1 MSFVIV
7 KHQIPSRARAIRHSV
22 ICSLIVLLCASVLSA
37 LVLALPL
44 NAYPEYSNAK
54 KFSTI
59 DMCLGTIADCQT
71 NDAEFQDVSLPVY
84 LPPVRKKGTHVA
96 TFQFEFDRS
105 DIDSDVA
112 AVFLPRFADG
122 LRVELNGD
130 PISPNTDNFERYKDK
145 PFTRLWHLPFYTTF
159 TKRSLKESGN
169 TVFIE
174 LEAYNFT
181 QITLSPVY
189 IGDAFRL
196 RIANQFR
203 FIARNGYIRVAFA
216 LQIGIGGFL
225 LLLWLARSRDT
236 EYGWALAANLA
247 ACLTCW
253 HYILPNTPFSA
264 HAWTLIW
271 NIAIQVY
278 IYALYRYS
286 RKIIKLPYSRV
297 TIWWVTVFCLL
308 SSLTLCLI
316 PVEQLAV
323 SLTYYHIGNGLLAL
337 SIPYLFLI
345 NLRSNPYI
353 NIAHFVI
360 FIVAFSFLV
369 RDFLYIYFAPDRVIF
384 QMGQF
389 VPLLVFTIITS
400 LLITRLA
407 ISLNRAETLQQT
419 MKQTIED
426 KSAEIVAKENQLAV
440 TRERHRIMLDL
451 HDGVGGQLVNTL
463 AYMRG
468 RKNSDPIVK
477 SSMEAALRDMALII
491 DSLEG
496 YEDISTLLGSLRS
509 RIEPLLDE
517 NHIQL
522 LWHLD
527 GAPNIETNQRSNNL
541 SIIRIIQEAITN
553 AVKHGRAET
562 ITVSSDDKSIT
573 IIDDGQ
579 GFDLQKARQ
588 KTGTNSG
595 MGLEGMQHRA
605 REIGIDCLIDSSPSG
620 TQVQLIWPNQ

>member
-1 MSFVIV
+1 MILKRQTS
-7 KHQIPSRARAIRHSV
+7 SRKYAIRHSV
-22 ICSLIVLLCASVLSA
+22 ICSLIVLFCASVLSA
-37 LVLALPL
+37 LVLVLPL
-44 NAYPEYSNAK
+44 NAYPEYSNSK

-59 DMCLGTIADCQT
+59 SMCLGTMVECQI
-71 NDAEFQDVSLPVY
+71 DGAEFQDVSLPVY
-84 LPPVRKKGTHVA
+84 LPPVRQAGTHVA
-96 TFQFEFDRS
+96 TFQLEFDRA

-112 AVFLPRFADG
+112 AIFLPRFADG
-122 LRVELNGD
+122 LRLELNGD

-159 TKRSLKESGN
+159 TERRLKETGN
-169 TVFIE
+169 TISIE

-203 FIARNGYIRVAFA
+203 FVARNGYIRVAFA
-216 LQIGIGGFL
+216 LQVGIGGFL
-225 LLLWLARSRDT
+225 LLLWLARREDT

-286 RKIIKLPYSRV
+286 RKVIKLPSSRV
-297 TIWWVTVFCLL
+297 TIVWVTAFCLL
-308 SSLTLCLI
+308 SSLTLCFI
-316 PVEQLAV
+316 PVQQLAV
-323 SLTYYHIGNGLLAL
+323 GLTYYHIGNGLFAL
-337 SIPYLFLI
+337 SVPYLFLV
-345 NLRSNPYI
+345 NLRSNSYI
-353 NIAHFVI
+353 NAAHFMI
-360 FIVAFSFLV
+360 FIMAFSFLA
-369 RDFLYIYFAPDRVIF
+369 RDFIYIYVDPDRAIF

-389 VPLLVFTIITS
+389 VPLLVFTIITG
-400 LLITRLA
+400 LLLTRLA
-407 ISLNRAETLQQT
+407 ISLNQAESLQQT

-468 RKNSDPIVK
+468 KKRSDPVVK

-496 YEDISTLLGSLRS
+496 YEDLSTLLGSLRS

-517 NHIQL
+517 NQIRL
-522 LWHLD
+522 LWHLN
-527 GAPNIETNQRSNNL
+527 GTPNIETNQRSNNL

-553 AVKHGRAET
+553 AVKHSKAET
-562 ITVSSDDKSIT
+562 ITVSSDDRSIT
-573 IIDDGQ
+573 IIDDGK

-595 MGLEGMQHRA
+595 MGLEGMKHRA
-605 REIGIDCLIDSSPSG
+605 QEIGIDCHIRSSPSG
-620 TQVQLIWPNQ
+620 TQVQLLWPI